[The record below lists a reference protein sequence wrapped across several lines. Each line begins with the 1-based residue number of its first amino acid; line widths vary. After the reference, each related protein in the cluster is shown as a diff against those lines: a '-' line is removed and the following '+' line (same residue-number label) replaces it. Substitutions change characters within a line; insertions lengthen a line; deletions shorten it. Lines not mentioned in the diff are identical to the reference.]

1 MRRPSQLALGRLDV
15 VLPPPDV
22 SALSPADAEA
32 VLTRFRRE
40 REVRRGEMAAEFFR
54 DEVCRRTAIVVA
66 RPISQN
72 VLLTANDD
80 FLFTHYVMLVERWI
94 RPPSDTRTS
103 IDVAVASGSAVVA
116 GQSVSATAAGLTMPV
131 LNERGVFYLAAI
143 KDSAWYATGT
153 PARLDDPREPDLLER
168 LSAAAATCR

>member
-1 MRRPSQLALGRLDV
+1 
-15 VLPPPDV
+15 
-22 SALSPADAEA
+22 
-32 VLTRFRRE
+32 
-40 REVRRGEMAAEFFR
+40 MAAEFFR

-80 FLFTHYVMLVERWI
+80 FLFTHYVMIVDRWI
-94 RPPSDTRTS
+94 RPPADTRTS
-103 IDVAVASGSAVVA
+103 IDVAVSGGSAIVA
-116 GQSVSATAAGLTMPV
+116 GQSVRATAADLRMPA
-131 LNERGVFYLAAI
+131 LNERAVFYLAAI

-153 PARLDDPREPDLLER
+153 PVRLDDPRQPDLVER